1 MARLRFAVSPLW
13 EVATSFRL
21 LRAGRPH
28 PAHRPWVEQVRPR
41 VAAAGLERLAELVPA
56 DGYVPDFLNPA
67 PPGPDPALA
76 EELAAVRSAP
86 VERIRRTL
94 GALRAHRDGRRAAHP
109 EDEIRLRQVIRAAEA
124 RGLPTGRAPRARVC

>member
-1 MARLRFAVSPLW
+1 MEAELEFWAGDLARLRFAVSPLW

-41 VAAAGLERLAELVPA
+41 VAAGLERLAELVPP

-76 EELAAVRSAP
+76 EDWPPYGRLRWTGYAGTCPAWSASTAAHSAP
-86 VERIRRTL
+86 DCAPCTTNRK
-94 GALRAHRDGRRAAHP
+94 P
-109 EDEIRLRQVIRAAEA
+109 NS
-124 RGLPTGRAPRARVC
+124 RG